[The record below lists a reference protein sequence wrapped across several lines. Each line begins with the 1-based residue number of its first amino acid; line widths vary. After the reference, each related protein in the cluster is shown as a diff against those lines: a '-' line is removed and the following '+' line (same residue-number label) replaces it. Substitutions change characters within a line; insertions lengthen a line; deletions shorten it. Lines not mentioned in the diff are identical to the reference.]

1 MDPVDQHLGGTAIRS
16 TGAGGDGVIEDEEE
30 GLIERPISVDVD
42 HLFGSAINRLVDVPI
57 AVTVFDEGDP
67 VEGEANGVWLPQ
79 HSIGMEICSEISD
92 GCGRSEPSTT
102 EPVAVGAD
110 IVGVKCGLCN
120 LIILKCFSDIN
131 LTAIWPRDRACPVIW
146 EEVIASEHPE
156 RRPVEA
162 SYWHFYTRFNF
173 SVLEREFA
181 LGPDSSARPN
191 PVLLLSCD
199 DEIAFAIGCGGIN

>member
-1 MDPVDQHLGGTAIRS
+1 
-16 TGAGGDGVIEDEEE
+16 
-30 GLIERPISVDVD
+30 
-42 HLFGSAINRLVDVPI
+42 VPI

-156 RRPVEA
+156 CRPVEA
-162 SYWHFYTRFNF
+162 PYWHLYPRFDLA
-173 SVLEREFA
+173 VLEGEPA
-181 LGPDSSARPN
+181 LSPDSRACPYA
-191 PVLLLSCD
+191 VLFLSRD
-199 DEIAFAIGCGGIN
+199 GEVAFAICRGGIN